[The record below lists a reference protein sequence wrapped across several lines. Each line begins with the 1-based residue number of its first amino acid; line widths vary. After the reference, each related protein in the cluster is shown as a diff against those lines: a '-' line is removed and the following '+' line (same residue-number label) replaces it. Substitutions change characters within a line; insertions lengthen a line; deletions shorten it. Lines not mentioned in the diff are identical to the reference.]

1 MEVNKMKKML
11 LYIVVLLLV
20 SIMLM
25 PITAMAAGNNNGESN
40 QNSQEGDG
48 QGAAQNR
55 EQRKEVRKV
64 RIAEKKAQIKAHR
77 AQIKVFRME
86 RAEKRKFSRDEFM
99 EQRDVVKELK
109 NDIRKQLAL
118 MKGETGEERL
128 GYETELL
135 ELRAACK
142 EAQTAK
148 LEILHDSRVTIRS
161 ISLRISNIHPGKPT
175 KEVQNI
181 FDNIFKELD

>member
-1 MEVNKMKKML
+1 MKKML
-11 LYIVVLLLV
+11 LYIVVFLLV

-25 PITAMAAGNNNGESN
+25 PITAMAAGNNNGNGESN

-55 EQRKEVRKV
+55 EQRKKDR
-64 RIAEKKAQIKAHR
+64 KAQIAAKKVQIEARR

-175 KEVQNI
+175 KKEKKI
-181 FDNIFKELD
+181 FNNIFKELD